1 MLSLCRKVQKLK
13 HSRDKLL
20 EEIDSQ
26 WEEMDRLANEQKAT
40 AAEAATQRQ
49 LATTWEA
56 QAQDA
61 LVQVGLDGVG
71 MGCMSCCRRGGM
83 GLGSGWNELSALVQV
98 GWDGIVRCRSPQ
110 VCRLLDVNQSD
121 FCILHRAG

>member
-1 MLSLCRKVQKLK
+1 MLSLCCQVQKLK

-61 LVQVGLDGVG
+61 LVQVGVGV
-71 MGCMSCCRRGGM
+71 
-83 GLGSGWNELSALVQV
+83 WIN
-98 GWDGIVRCRSPQ
+98 
-110 VCRLLDVNQSD
+110 
-121 FCILHRAG
+121 